1 LNRRNVLITA
11 THASHRHFQGQPLC
25 KVEVGGEMANP
36 TKLKS
41 AIVVN
46 VAAVSGVLIGFRQS
60 SQALSAEATARI
72 AVFLLAF
79 VNLLFFV
86 IRPRIRSMSAGDGIR
101 PHPLTESWRVF
112 SERPIVTALV
122 SVQVWA
128 VARVLGSIILMIRSY
143 NSEYVR
149 SLPNIQSVR
158 SRLILVSVCLAAV
171 GVLWLL
177 SAIGLWQ
184 TRNWAWWLALCLNGL
199 ASLTTI
205 LLQLLKHDQFLIDVL
220 ATGAVILLL
229 SSPTRKIFKGSG
241 VVVAA
246 PELS

>member
-1 LNRRNVLITA
+1 MT
-11 THASHRHFQGQPLC
+11 
-25 KVEVGGEMANP
+25 NP
-36 TKLKS
+36 RKLKL

-46 VAAVSGVLIGFRQS
+46 VAAVCGVFIGFWQS
-60 SQALSAEATARI
+60 SQALSAEATSRT

-79 VNLLFFV
+79 VNLMFFV
-86 IRPRIRSMSAGDGIR
+86 IRPRIKSISAGDGIR
-101 PHPLTESWRVF
+101 PHPLRETWHVF

-122 SVQVWA
+122 FVQVWA
-128 VARVLGSIILMIRSY
+128 VARVLGSIILMLRTY

-199 ASLTTI
+199 ASLITI
-205 LLQLLKHDQFLIDVL
+205 VLQLLKRDQFLIDLL
-220 ATGAVILLL
+220 ATGAVLLLL

-241 VVVAA
+241 VAVAA